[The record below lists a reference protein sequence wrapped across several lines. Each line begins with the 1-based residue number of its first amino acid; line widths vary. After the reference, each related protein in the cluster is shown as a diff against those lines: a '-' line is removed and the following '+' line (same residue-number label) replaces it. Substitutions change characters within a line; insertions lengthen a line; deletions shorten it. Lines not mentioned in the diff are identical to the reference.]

1 MKTRA
6 CNCPRFSL
14 GVHEEMGRGIA
25 GTQGPQGIRW
35 TPDLG
40 VCGPRQQIPG
50 KHDLMIKSRQ
60 DRLTLVGVRLQPRLG
75 VTPGERRFPQAC
87 VADISV
93 WGDFEAAA
101 STDELADAL
110 DYSRILAKVV
120 EAAHTREYNLL
131 EALAYRLARTV
142 LEAFP
147 AHRVNVKVSKHPA
160 TMIDKLDHVEVEVDE
175 S

>member
-1 MKTRA
+1 MM
-6 CNCPRFSL
+6 
-14 GVHEEMGRGIA
+14 V
-25 GTQGPQGIRW
+25 
-35 TPDLG
+35 
-40 VCGPRQQIPG
+40 
-50 KHDLMIKSRQ
+50 KSRH

-75 VTPGERRFPQAC
+75 VTSGERRFPQVC

-101 STDELADAL
+101 STDDLADAL

-120 EAAHTREYNLL
+120 EAAHMREYNLL
-131 EALAYRLARTV
+131 EALAYGLARTV

-147 AHRVNVKVSKHPA
+147 AHRVNVKVRKHPG